1 VRQWLGILLLA
12 LVILGGLDTWLRHER
27 SAQRLADGVLL
38 PLVDPTRELTPER
51 IRAVRLRPPGAN
63 GEWRY
68 ERRGDAW
75 RFPAYFDAYVHG
87 DRMGSFLDVV
97 LSASGTRATSDSDD
111 HDDFGV
117 TEQQALRVV
126 LEGAEGSLA
135 EVLLGPAIPAPG
147 GEESFARLSRNDLT
161 LHLHA
166 NPIRLLGAAQPS
178 LLDPHLL
185 PRSERRSSIT
195 QVEVTSASQTYT
207 LRRVLAPIAEDAP
220 PIPPNERDR
229 YRWILEREARVDTC
243 IDDNVYMWLSWI
255 RSVRFERL
263 VNPSEEGYGLG
274 SAGQIKLIDDKDI
287 GDQLLVGR
295 AANATSV
302 YVGNKTARLV
312 TVMPAARAHM
322 LLTPASLLLEPLPEP
337 NPFEALR

>member
-1 VRQWLGILLLA
+1 MKRWFSIVLLA
-12 LVILGGLDTWLRHER
+12 LVVLWGLDTWLRHER
-27 SAQRLADGVLL
+27 SARRLADGVLL
-38 PLVDPTRELTPER
+38 PLVDRSRELTPER

-87 DRMGSFLDVV
+87 DRMGSFLDVL

-111 HDDFGV
+111 HDELGV
-117 TEQQALRVV
+117 TEHQALRVV
-126 LEGAEGSLA
+126 LEGAEGSL
-135 EVLLGPAIPAPG
+135 EEILLGPAIPAPG
-147 GEESFARLSRNDLT
+147 GEESFARLAGNDLT

-195 QVEVTSASQTYT
+195 QVDVASESQTYT
-207 LRRVLAPIAEDAP
+207 LRRVLAPIPKDAP
-220 PIPPNERDR
+220 PIPPGERDR

-243 IDDNVYMWLSWI
+243 IDDNVYVWLSWI

-263 VNPSEEGYGLG
+263 VNPSEKGYGLG
-274 SAGQIKLIDDKDI
+274 SAGQVELIDDKDVR
-287 GDQLLVGR
+287 DQLLVGR
-295 AANATSV
+295 AANAAAV
-302 YVGNKTARLV
+302 YVSNKGARLV
-312 TVMPAARAHM
+312 TVMPADRANM
-322 LLTPASLLLEPLPEP
+322 LLPPASLLLEPFPVP
-337 NPFEALR
+337 SPFEALR